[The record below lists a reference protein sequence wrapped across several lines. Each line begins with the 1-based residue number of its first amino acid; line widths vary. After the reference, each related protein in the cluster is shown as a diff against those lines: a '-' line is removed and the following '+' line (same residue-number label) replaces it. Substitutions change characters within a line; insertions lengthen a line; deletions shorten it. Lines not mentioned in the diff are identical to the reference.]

1 MAKLHFVYGAMNS
14 GKSDT
19 LIKTAYNYT
28 EQGLRVVTL
37 KPAHDTKGGSSI
49 VARAGGSWVV
59 DLLVSEKT
67 DINSWLKQNISTAH
81 STVDCILV
89 DESQF
94 LTPKHIDQLYSIAK
108 HYDISVVAYGIRTD
122 FRSKLFP
129 GSKRLLEV
137 ADVITKLATMCRCG
151 SQAEFNCRMID
162 GAFVFDGSQVAID
175 GAHDVRYTSLCGTCY
190 LEQKMRYNRDKR
202 IQSVSRPI

>member
-28 EQGLRVVTL
+28 EQGLRVAAL
-37 KPAHDTKGGSSI
+37 KPAHDTKGGEKI
-49 VARAGGSWVV
+49 VARAGGSWTV
-59 DLLVSEKT
+59 DLLVTEKT
-67 DINSWLKQNISTAH
+67 NIVSWH
-81 STVDCILV
+81 SHTLAATKDPIDCILV

-94 LTPKHIDQLYSIAK
+94 FAPKHIDQLYTIAK
-108 HYDISVVAYGIRTD
+108 HHDISVIAYGIRTD

-151 SQAEFNCRMID
+151 SQAEFNCRKVD
-162 GAFVFDGSQVAID
+162 GHFIFDGSQVAID
-175 GAHDVRYTSLCGTCY
+175 GAHEVRYTSLCGTCY
-190 LEQKMRYNRDKR
+190 LEQKMRYNREKR
-202 IQSVSRPI
+202 EQSVSRPV

>member
-94 LTPKHIDQLYSIAK
+94 LTPK